1 MTGFRRTITALTLWR
16 VGNYRR
22 KTVPFLS
29 RSHSSDFF
37 ELNRFKPCTPLGTIG
52 FVAGKPP
59 RRLHFFGHRA
69 KLIEVL
75 TRKTQQHRD
84 LLGFACSCVFGK
96 QEVKLTGRCDFRAMR
111 SLFST
116 SKLLANVI
124 SGGGGQRAMKTIVF
138 CIPVRYGNSKE
149 IADASLGK
157 KRALL
162 CCRVLL

>member
-1 MTGFRRTITALTLWR
+1 VTGFLRTITALTLWR

-22 KTVPFLS
+22 KTVPFQS

-37 ELNRFKPCTPLGTIG
+37 EFNRFKPCTTLGTIG
-52 FVAGKPP
+52 LVAGKPP

-84 LLGFACSCVFGK
+84 LFGFACSWVFRK
-96 QEVKLTGRCDFRAMR
+96 QVVKLTGLCDYAATC
-111 SLFST
+111 SLLST

-124 SGGGGQRAMKTIVF
+124 WKEKGFTLLQSS
-138 CIPVRYGNSKE
+138 PVKDRTRQGYSTTSV
-149 IADASLGK
+149 A
-157 KRALL
+157 
-162 CCRVLL
+162 